1 MVAVA
6 AAVQDFFCGSVGGAV
21 GCRNVG
27 WHEGNSGHVGRAQE
41 EQDEKNLAL
50 VWWNMETDQ
59 ETRLFGLPDAHVRT
73 LAFLFLADGPCDE
86 ANIFGRKLREKWTKR

>member
-1 MVAVA
+1 MGPLV
-6 AAVQDFFCGSVGGAV
+6 GRSVV
-21 GCRNVG
+21 VG